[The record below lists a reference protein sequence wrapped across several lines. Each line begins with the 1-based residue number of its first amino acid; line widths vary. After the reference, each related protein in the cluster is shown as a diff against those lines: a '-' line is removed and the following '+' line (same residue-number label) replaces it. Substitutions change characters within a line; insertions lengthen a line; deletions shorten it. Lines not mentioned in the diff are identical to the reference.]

1 MSDAVPHQAEAL
13 AGAVVACHVGATPT
27 RVAPLSGGLTNHVFA
42 VDTARGAFIV
52 RLGDRP
58 ETLAAFERERR
69 AVERAGAAGVPTQQ
83 IVALGREG
91 AWAYTLAHR
100 LRGAPAMDHPERLR
114 VVEALGHWAAVV
126 HTIGTAGYGRD
137 FRWFGEAAPTGS
149 SWTGFLHDEL
159 GAERRLWRLRAHGL
173 ISEGQQDALE
183 ATLADVA
190 GWRDAPVLNHGD
202 LRLKNVVVD
211 PDGAIVGVIDWDT
224 CVSSIGPHWDLSLA
238 LHDLSIDAKAAFLAG
253 YGLPEDAVRQAAPV
267 WRLFNVLNYVPEL
280 ERLLATEDVT
290 AVDRMRTR
298 LSGALDLYA
307 VERG

>member
-1 MSDAVPHQAEAL
+1 MSDAVPPQGAAL
-13 AGAVVACHVGATPT
+13 AGAVAVWHVGATPT
-27 RVAPLSGGLTNHVFA
+27 RVVPLSGGRTNHVFA
-42 VDTARGAFIV
+42 VDTPRGAFVV
-52 RLGDRP
+52 RLGNGP
-58 ETLAAFERERR
+58 ETLAAFDRERR

-83 IVALGREG
+83 IVAVGCEG
-91 AWAYTLAHR
+91 AWAYSIAHR

-114 VVEALGHWAAVV
+114 VLEDLGRWTAVV

-137 FRWFGEAAPTGS
+137 FRWFGESAPMGS

-183 ATLADVA
+183 ATLADIA

-211 PDGAIVGVIDWDT
+211 PDGGIVGVIDWDT

-280 ERLLATEDVT
+280 ERLLATGDVT